1 MTGDWVES
9 KAIIRAT
16 ENTFYWR
23 LTKLTSEIS
32 ELESDRYKALRPL
45 CTHKDELCQSYRCLT
60 RRARI
65 CCSFALQL
73 VFIFAT
79 NLVKFA

>member
-23 LTKLTSEIS
+23 LTKLMSEIS
-32 ELESDRYKALRPL
+32 ELEALHPF
-45 CTHKDELCQSYRCLT
+45 CTHKDELCQSYRRLI

-65 CCSFALQL
+65 CCSFA
-73 VFIFAT
+73 F
-79 NLVKFA
+79 